1 MRGWPKRCPADSP
14 PGLAVRLR
22 CATLYPKRP
31 RRGGDHNH
39 AKAYM
44 AAACG
49 GGQHAVRAVFRGG
62 EPDLPGGDGP
72 AGGAQPLGGRGRLP
86 DHRRRAAAA
95 GRGGARPQP
104 GIRPAGAQQPGGARV
119 RACLYLRFVPDH
131 RAVFCN
137 PALRHRLLHRGHRA
151 AGAGRRGGAGRVFAC
166 VFCGGA
172 VLFAA
177 AGPDPD
183 LGGQGAQPAVPGVFG
198 GAGAARAGC
207 AAGAGRGGGTRRR
220 VPGRAVCHR
229 PVGRLQH
236 DGCAG
241 RPGLRHFGGAGHP
254 AAGGARARRC
264 GGEHG
269 LRRGVQ
275 LRPDGGHLPALPLSA
290 RKAAAGLRRRPTA
303 AKRWPRSRRPTS
315 AAPAR

>member
-1 MRGWPKRCPADSP
+1 MQKLTWRQLAAVGSMLF
-14 PGLAVRLR
+14 GLFFGAGNLIFPV
-22 CATLYPKRP
+22 A
-31 RRGGDHNH
+31 
-39 AKAYM
+39 M
-44 AAACG
+44 
-49 GGQHAVRAVFRGG
+49 GQ
-62 EPDLPGGDGP
+62 L
-72 AGGAQPLGGRGRLP
+72 AGRNLW
-86 DHRRRAAAA
+86 AAAA
-95 GRGGARPQP
+95 GFLITGVGLPLLGVAALGLSRN
-104 GIRPAGAQQPGGARV
+104 PACWRSAAGGARV

-131 RAVFCN
+131 RAVFCH

-254 AAGGARARRC
+254 AAGGARARR
-264 GGEHG
+264 
-269 LRRGVQ
+269 LWR
-275 LRPDGGHLPALPLSA
+275 
-290 RKAAAGLRRRPTA
+290 
-303 AKRWPRSRRPTS
+303 
-315 AAPAR
+315 